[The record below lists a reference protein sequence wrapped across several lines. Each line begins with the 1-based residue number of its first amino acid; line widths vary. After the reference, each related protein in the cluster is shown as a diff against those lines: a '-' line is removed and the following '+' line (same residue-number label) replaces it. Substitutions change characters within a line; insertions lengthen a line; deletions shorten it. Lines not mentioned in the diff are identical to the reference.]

1 MDIRNDIINNA
12 KSQSSLKELNT
23 DVCIGVSSGSSELYL
38 TYDNG
43 EEQIITL
50 SDEQRLHLIK
60 MFTK

>member
-23 DVCIGVSSGSSELYL
+23 DVCIGVSSNFSELYL